1 MDKLKGGLINRQGYK
16 NENLESLDC
25 LLDYCNRY
33 HDRLSQPL
41 DYFCCLQLSVSNSHS
56 YL

>member
-1 MDKLKGGLINRQGYK
+1 MDKLKGGLTNRRGNEK
-16 NENLESLDC
+16 ENLESLDC

-33 HDRLSQPL
+33 YDRFGQPL
-41 DYFCCLQLSVSNSHS
+41 DYFCCLQLSVPNSRS